1 MSNTSSLTESL
12 SAEKVP
18 AKNRSD
24 IAFVGLLLAGF
35 LMLVLA
41 LVGGMFAF
49 TVEENI
55 SETATIIVRASLPVV
70 LILAFFPVKVLWK
83 DFVKELKK

>member
-24 IAFVGLLLAGF
+24 IAFIGLLLVGF
-35 LMLVLA
+35 VMLVLA

-49 TVEENI
+49 TMEENI
-55 SETATIIVRASLPVV
+55 SETATIIVRASLPIVF
-70 LILAFFPVKVLWK
+70 ILALFPVKVLAK
-83 DFVKELKK
+83 DFVKELRK